1 MDPKAQNPRA
11 RRLRRRLLLA
21 LLALVAFY
29 AALRLGRVP
38 ERIAVAI
45 LERSLESKVTV
56 GRVGFEWPDRLVA
69 SDVTVVLPAATG
81 PFVTVA
87 RVALGFDFA
96 PPALRSIAVDDLTA
110 HLRERPDGSFDLP
123 PARGTSEAPRHLPQV
138 NVTRAR
144 VQLTGSGPLHE
155 RITTV
160 LAEQM
165 PRTVEFETLALT
177 PTEDGGFEAT
187 GAANVAAA
195 THVRVTARGR
205 GGRLEL
211 ATARVSEQ
219 RPIDLVAARKVVSP
233 ALATWLENNQM
244 RGQLAGFAQLFFDEK
259 EAAPPRLEADL
270 NLLDVALTG
279 QVFPYPVEGLRGRL
293 EFRGADLKIP
303 GLLGRHAPGAV
314 RISGEVQD
322 LLGERRTKVVVSLD
336 SSAVD
341 DDLRRAIRE
350 DHVGRQ
356 ILEALE
362 PEGRYSVAAT
372 VTTRAGGEP
381 RIELDLELEENAI
394 CFKGFLAGDGRRHGL
409 PMRVESIR
417 GRVLA
422 GPEESKF
429 DRVTGFTRGGA
440 RVESSG
446 HIQFARVRGTV
457 DAFDVPVDEELIAAA
472 EKELGPGA
480 RRIIEELGLRGTF
493 DTAAHFE
500 SADDFTLTVEAHP
513 KRLELKPVCF
523 PYPLFCDGGKIV
535 FQGERVVFDD
545 VRGGAGELGVRVRGS
560 VDLKGEEPP
569 IDLTIEAHDLPL
581 DGKLLAASRALPD
594 ARLAQ
599 AIERLHPSGHV
610 DLVVAWRRPEA
621 GAPVEV
627 TVEVV
632 PTSVRLEALDGAVL
646 VTDVSGSVDVRRVGD
661 APWQLELLRGG
672 GLSAHALGGEMELSG
687 QLSDDPTGRASL
699 HLIGRRIA
707 IDSKFDAAVR
717 ALAPEIA
724 DLLEANR
731 VRGRL
736 SIECDVRPKE
746 GRLEPTLVSVT
757 PDVAPAGAQSADLP
771 AEGIAADPPWLAL
784 PLLWSAG
791 SMRADLE
798 AGTVSFERLVGRVGD
813 APLRVTPGQ
822 LRFTNDGVDVEL
834 GLHLEGLSF
843 LDTIALVFGPQ
854 RRDAFRA
861 YGPSGTTR
869 ADVTRLRFRVPA
881 GGAAL
886 DKVEAAG
893 SVDLDA
899 WRTEQVG
906 PLRELS
912 GRVELTSLRYENA
925 GRGVGDVRADGKLDG
940 VTLQVGAFR
949 FADLTSDLL
958 LDHGRLTIPWI
969 AADFAGGRLLRDR
982 NHAAFT
988 LTGDMPFDGRLE
1000 LQAADVSR
1008 ILGDDVPRMR
1018 ALAGRV
1024 DADVAFN
1031 GKGASLFRGFGLTS
1045 LEAAGTVSIEN
1056 AKLWTIPLFDKLY
1069 SEAVLPLTG
1078 TSSDDVNLSGAKESG
1093 KAEPPKWE
1101 RGRFDFALQGIHVRL
1116 SRIELAGEPLVLRGD
1131 GQLGA
1136 EGFRLHFYPEVKSG
1150 VGWLQSIPLVGPFVG
1165 WILSLVEHEFGAF
1178 RFQGPYGNPQVFW
1191 DPVSIVPRPDLN
1203 ISFERPRTAESRRG
1217 ARPVRF

>member
-11 RRLRRRLLLA
+11 RRLRRRLLFA
-21 LLALVAFY
+21 LIGLVALY
-29 AALRLGRVP
+29 AALRIGRVP
-38 ERIAVAI
+38 ERVAVLL
-45 LERSLESKVTV
+45 LERLLESKVAV
-56 GRVGFEWPDRLVA
+56 GRVTLEWPDRIVA
-69 SDVTVVLPAATG
+69 KEVTVVLPAATD
-81 PFVTVA
+81 PFVTIG

-96 PPALRSIAVDDLTA
+96 PPALRSVAVEDLTL
-110 HLRERPDGSFDLP
+110 HLRERADGSFDLP
-123 PARGTSEAPRHLPQV
+123 PSHGASEVPRRLPQV

-144 VQLTGSGPLHE
+144 IELTGSGPLHDQ
-155 RITTV
+155 ITTV
-160 LAEQM
+160 LAERM
-165 PRTVEFETLALT
+165 PRSAEFETLALT
-177 PTEDGGFEAT
+177 PAADGSFELS
-187 GAANVAAA
+187 GAVNVAAA
-195 THVRVTARGR
+195 THVRVSARGR

-219 RPIDLVAARKVVSP
+219 RPVDLVAARKVVSP
-233 ALATWLENNQM
+233 ALAAWLERNQLK
-244 RGQLAGFAQLFFDEK
+244 GQLAGFAQLFFDEK
-259 EAAPPRLEADL
+259 AAARPRLEADL
-270 NLLDVALTG
+270 NLLDVAITS

-322 LLGERRTKVVVSLD
+322 LLGERRTRVVVSLD

-372 VTTRAGGEP
+372 VTTRAGADP
-381 RIELDLELEENAI
+381 RLELDLELEENAI

-422 GPEESKF
+422 APEESKF

-446 HIQFARVRGTV
+446 HIQLACVRGTV

-472 EKELGPGA
+472 EQELGPGA
-480 RRIIEELGLRGTF
+480 RRIVTELGLKGTF
-493 DTAAHFE
+493 DSAARFE
-500 SADDFTLTVEAHP
+500 AADDFRLTVEVHP
-513 KRLELKPVCF
+513 KRLELKPAVF
-523 PYPLFCDGGKIV
+523 PYPLVCDGGKLV
-535 FQGERVVFDD
+535 FAGERLVFDD
-545 VRGGAGELGVRVRGS
+545 VRGGFGELGARVRGS
-560 VDLKGEEPP
+560 IDLTGEEAP
-569 IDLTIEAHDLPL
+569 IDLVIEAHDLPL
-581 DGKLLAASRALPD
+581 DARLIEAARALPE
-594 ARLAQ
+594 ARLAL
-599 AIERLHPSGHV
+599 ALERLHPAGHV
-610 DLVVAWRRPEA
+610 DLLIAWRRPEA
-621 GAPVEV
+621 GAPTEV

-646 VTDVSGSVDVRRVGD
+646 VTDLSGAVDVRRVGE

-672 GLSAHALGGEMELSG
+672 GLKAHALGGEFELSG
-687 QLSDDPTGRASL
+687 QLADDPSGRASL
-699 HLIGRRIA
+699 HLVGRRVA
-707 IDSKFDAAVR
+707 IDAKFGAAVR

-724 DLLEANR
+724 DLLDSHR

-736 SIECDVRPKE
+736 SIECDVRPK
-746 GRLEPTLVSVT
+746 GNRLEPTLVSVT
-757 PDVAPAGAQSADLP
+757 PDVAPVGSAAADLP
-771 AEGIAADPPWLAL
+771 ADGIAADPPWLAL

-798 AGTVSFERLVGRVGD
+798 AGTVSFEKLVGRVGD

-822 LRFTNDGVDVEL
+822 IRFANDGLDVEL
-834 GLHLEGLSF
+834 GLHVEGLGF

-869 ADVTRLRFRVPA
+869 ADVSRLHFRVPA
-881 GGAAL
+881 GGAAV
-886 DKVEAAG
+886 DRVDAAG
-893 SVDLDA
+893 SVDLDG
-899 WRTEQVG
+899 WRTETVG

-925 GRGVGDVRADGKLDG
+925 GRGVGDVRADGRLDG
-940 VTLQVGAFR
+940 VTLEVGAFR
-949 FADLTSDLL
+949 FSDLRSDLL
-958 LDHGRLTIPWI
+958 LDHGRLTVPWI

-982 NHAAFT
+982 NHAAIT

-1000 LQAADVSR
+1000 LQAGDVSR

-1018 ALAGRV
+1018 ALAGRI
-1024 DADVAFN
+1024 DADVGFN
-1031 GKGASLFRGFGLTS
+1031 GKGATLFKGQGLTS
-1045 LEAAGTVSIEN
+1045 LEAAGTVQVEN

-1078 TSSDDVNLSGAKESG
+1078 TSSDDVNLTGNASG
-1093 KAEPPKWE
+1093 KSEPPKWE
-1101 RGRFDFALQGIHVRL
+1101 RGRFDFALQGVHVRL
-1116 SRIELAGEPLVLRGD
+1116 SRVELAGEPLVLRGE

-1136 EGFRLHFYPEVKSG
+1136 ERLALHFYPEVKSG
-1150 VGWLQSIPLVGPFVG
+1150 VGWLQSIPLLGPMIG
-1165 WILSLVEHEFGAF
+1165 WILSLVEHEVGAF
-1178 RFQGPYGNPQVFW
+1178 RFQGPYGNPEVFW
-1191 DPVSIVPRPDLN
+1191 DPVSFVPRLDLA
-1203 ISFERPRTAESRRG
+1203 IKLERPRTAEARRG